1 MTVDNLEMPPC
12 YEQQRMVVNKLA
24 EPPGV
29 SRKHRK
35 DRKRTKGKQPTS
47 YNGPQCFVIP
57 GNHGWSSFLASTSSK
72 LLFFF
77 F

>member
-1 MTVDNLEMPPC
+1 MTVDKLEMPPC

-57 GNHGWSSFLASTSSK
+57 GNHGWS
-72 LLFFF
+72 
-77 F
+77 